1 MEQADGD
8 FSDEEWKETSKHR
21 SQRRN
26 GHNKQPNDML
36 RESGDLVE
44 KAMIDVQDSQVEY
57 LQKQLDNESDDDQEQ
72 KGE

>member
-1 MEQADGD
+1 
-8 FSDEEWKETSKHR
+8 
-21 SQRRN
+21 
-26 GHNKQPNDML
+26 ML